1 METNQQ
7 NQDEIEIDLLELLRV
22 LCSKIGYVIL
32 AALALGLLMVL
43 VSKVLMKPQ
52 YESTTKMYVLSK
64 QDSSNT
70 VTSGDL
76 QASSLLT
83 KDYAELIQSRQVVE
97 TVIAQ
102 LNLDLT
108 YEQFLKKLTVTTQN
122 DTRILSITVKD
133 EDPYMASQIAD
144 AIRVAAADHIQNVM
158 NTEAVNVVDEA
169 NIPDEPVSPSIKKNG
184 LIGAV
189 AGAFI
194 AIIVIIVVY
203 LTNDTIQ
210 TSEDVER
217 YLGVST
223 LGIIPIREGQK
234 KSKKKNKNGRGRKKY
249 GRIRNVNQ
257 VVVKQEKS
265 GYQIVEAYKSLRTNL
280 QFCGEDKKVI
290 AITSCTP
297 NEGKSSVSMQLGISL
312 AEIGKRV
319 ILIDAD
325 LRKSV
330 LLGRTKTE
338 KSVRGLAHF
347 LSGQASLEDVICAT
361 NIKNFYMIY
370 SGPFPPNPAELLGGK
385 NFRSLLNAL
394 RKVYDYVIVDTPPL
408 GSVIDSAIVA
418 EICDGSIMVIE
429 SGVISYRFA
438 QEVKSQLEKSNCP
451 LLGVVLNKVDMQK
464 QAYGKYG
471 KYGQYKY
478 YGEYGQEEDD

>member
-1 METNQQ
+1 M
-7 NQDEIEIDLLELLRV
+7 
-22 LCSKIGYVIL
+22 
-32 AALALGLLMVL
+32 
-43 VSKVLMKPQ
+43 
-52 YESTTKMYVLSK
+52 
-64 QDSSNT
+64 
-70 VTSGDL
+70 
-76 QASSLLT
+76 
-83 KDYAELIQSRQVVE
+83 
-97 TVIAQ
+97 
-102 LNLDLT
+102 
-108 YEQFLKKLTVTTQN
+108 
-122 DTRILSITVKD
+122 
-133 EDPYMASQIAD
+133 
-144 AIRVAAADHIQNVM
+144 
-158 NTEAVNVVDEA
+158 
-169 NIPDEPVSPSIKKNG
+169 
-184 LIGAV
+184 
-189 AGAFI
+189 
-194 AIIVIIVVY
+194 
-203 LTNDTIQ
+203 
-210 TSEDVER
+210 
-217 YLGVST
+217 
-223 LGIIPIREGQK
+223 
-234 KSKKKNKNGRGRKKY
+234 
-249 GRIRNVNQ
+249 NQ

-290 AITSCTP
+290 AVTSCTP

-312 AEIGKRV
+312 AESGKRV

-325 LRKSV
+325 LQ
-330 LLGRTKTE
+330 

-347 LSGQASLEDVICAT
+347 LSGQATLEDVICST
-361 NIKNFYMIY
+361 NVKNFYMIY

-438 QEVKSQLEKSNCP
+438 QEVKSQLERSNCP

-478 YGEYGQEEDD
+478 GDYGQEEDD

>member
-1 METNQQ
+1 M
-7 NQDEIEIDLLELLRV
+7 
-22 LCSKIGYVIL
+22 
-32 AALALGLLMVL
+32 
-43 VSKVLMKPQ
+43 
-52 YESTTKMYVLSK
+52 
-64 QDSSNT
+64 
-70 VTSGDL
+70 
-76 QASSLLT
+76 
-83 KDYAELIQSRQVVE
+83 
-97 TVIAQ
+97 
-102 LNLDLT
+102 
-108 YEQFLKKLTVTTQN
+108 
-122 DTRILSITVKD
+122 
-133 EDPYMASQIAD
+133 
-144 AIRVAAADHIQNVM
+144 
-158 NTEAVNVVDEA
+158 
-169 NIPDEPVSPSIKKNG
+169 
-184 LIGAV
+184 
-189 AGAFI
+189 
-194 AIIVIIVVY
+194 
-203 LTNDTIQ
+203 
-210 TSEDVER
+210 
-217 YLGVST
+217 
-223 LGIIPIREGQK
+223 
-234 KSKKKNKNGRGRKKY
+234 
-249 GRIRNVNQ
+249 NQ

-370 SGPFPPNPAELLGGK
+370 SGPF
-385 NFRSLLNAL
+385 RSLLNAL

>member
-1 METNQQ
+1 M
-7 NQDEIEIDLLELLRV
+7 
-22 LCSKIGYVIL
+22 
-32 AALALGLLMVL
+32 
-43 VSKVLMKPQ
+43 
-52 YESTTKMYVLSK
+52 
-64 QDSSNT
+64 
-70 VTSGDL
+70 
-76 QASSLLT
+76 
-83 KDYAELIQSRQVVE
+83 
-97 TVIAQ
+97 
-102 LNLDLT
+102 
-108 YEQFLKKLTVTTQN
+108 
-122 DTRILSITVKD
+122 
-133 EDPYMASQIAD
+133 
-144 AIRVAAADHIQNVM
+144 
-158 NTEAVNVVDEA
+158 
-169 NIPDEPVSPSIKKNG
+169 
-184 LIGAV
+184 
-189 AGAFI
+189 
-194 AIIVIIVVY
+194 
-203 LTNDTIQ
+203 
-210 TSEDVER
+210 
-217 YLGVST
+217 
-223 LGIIPIREGQK
+223 
-234 KSKKKNKNGRGRKKY
+234 
-249 GRIRNVNQ
+249 NQ

-312 AEIGKRV
+312 AEIGKQV

-438 QEVKSQLEKSNCP
+438 QEVKSQLERSNCP

-478 YGEYGQEEDD
+478 GDYGQEEDD

>member
-1 METNQQ
+1 M
-7 NQDEIEIDLLELLRV
+7 
-22 LCSKIGYVIL
+22 
-32 AALALGLLMVL
+32 
-43 VSKVLMKPQ
+43 
-52 YESTTKMYVLSK
+52 
-64 QDSSNT
+64 
-70 VTSGDL
+70 
-76 QASSLLT
+76 
-83 KDYAELIQSRQVVE
+83 
-97 TVIAQ
+97 
-102 LNLDLT
+102 
-108 YEQFLKKLTVTTQN
+108 
-122 DTRILSITVKD
+122 
-133 EDPYMASQIAD
+133 
-144 AIRVAAADHIQNVM
+144 
-158 NTEAVNVVDEA
+158 
-169 NIPDEPVSPSIKKNG
+169 
-184 LIGAV
+184 
-189 AGAFI
+189 
-194 AIIVIIVVY
+194 
-203 LTNDTIQ
+203 
-210 TSEDVER
+210 
-217 YLGVST
+217 
-223 LGIIPIREGQK
+223 
-234 KSKKKNKNGRGRKKY
+234 
-249 GRIRNVNQ
+249 NQ

-347 LSGQASLEDVICAT
+347 LSRQASLEDVICAT